1 MVSKRA
7 SGSGSDMQLLA
18 QLLSRAERRLRRGL
32 ERVLEADGSSVEQWR
47 ALILLADGES
57 HSMSEIAESALLSP
71 PSLTR
76 LIDRMVADNL
86 AYRTADAVDRRRVL
100 VRITQRGL
108 ALHAQLTQRL
118 DDEQDEILADADA
131 TETAQLAALL
141 TALANRRP

>member
-1 MVSKRA
+1 
-7 SGSGSDMQLLA
+7 MQLLA